1 MTPDQ
6 FAENMKRRHEEAI
19 ADFGVPD
26 KLILSED
33 VKLWRVTGAITKVF
47 GYESFSWPEIVPVK
61 SGNKVVGAASIFPKG
76 DFLVAS
82 ATCTYDL
89 PERLDFE
96 NGTPLT
102 LVPVL
107 DTELQVTAEHIRW
120 RIVSLEFGTVD
131 SKDAGYE
138 ISTWESV

>member
-47 GYESFSWPEIVPVK
+47 GHESFSWPEIVPVK

-102 LVPVL
+102 LVPSL
-107 DTELQVTAEHIRW
+107 DMELYIKHKQQ
-120 RIVSLEFGTVD
+120 RIVSLEFD
-131 SKDAGYE
+131 SVGSMDAGYE